1 MYTYEPFYDHYVIKK
16 DNEILYHIDSES
28 EAKKEI
34 FLSSSENIDNKNINL
49 STHKNYTVY
58 HLHTEDSLL
67 DSCTN
72 YKLYVDRAVELGQKA
87 IGF

>member
-34 FLSSSENIDNKNINL
+34 FLLSSENIDNKN
-49 STHKNYTVY
+49 K
-58 HLHTEDSLL
+58 
-67 DSCTN
+67 
-72 YKLYVDRAVELGQKA
+72 
-87 IGF
+87 